1 MLDYLHSELLYITSR
16 FLSWNDIYYAVK
28 YTSKRLQCEVEN
40 NKKIIRRKSLVY
52 MRILQQQLHFRKSY
66 ERPDILSSFNP
77 RRNNFVH
84 FFEHLLDEIDVSS
97 LSAKQKTKLIKMVR
111 KFGEYYP

>member
-1 MLDYLHSELLYITSR
+1 MLDYLHSELLYLTSR
-16 FLSWNDIYYAVK
+16 FLSWNDTYYAVK
-28 YTSKRLQCEVEN
+28 YTNKRLQHEVEN

-52 MRILQQQLHFRKSY
+52 MRILQQQLHFRKSH
-66 ERPDILSSFNP
+66 ERPDILSSFIP
-77 RRNNFVH
+77 RKNNFVD

-97 LSAKQKTKLIKMVR
+97 LSANQKTKLIKMVR